1 MIHYCPSCG
10 TRVPYA
16 NARYCQQCGR
26 PLHAPAGGRPEET
39 EASSTVAIGPGGEGY
54 HRADNPV
61 IIPFRSPLDPS
72 VSGAANARAQAA
84 RRPLWLVAGLTLATF
99 GVYWYYWLGKSW
111 SEMKAEVDDPGM
123 DPLGHVLAMFVP
135 IYNLFRL
142 FAHYRVINQLLARTS
157 SLVRV
162 QPWLPVGFTL
172 FGPVAVL
179 LVGALLLSI
188 VITVAP
194 SSSISALMSI
204 LLIAAY
210 LFSAQLFRVLYG
222 QHGLNA
228 YWDALTGSRAAYR
241 VGLGQWLLLL
251 IGLVVWLWLIA
262 AIMQGVTEPSVSRI

>member
-1 MIHYCPSCG
+1 
-10 TRVPYA
+10 VPYA

-26 PLHAPAGGRPEET
+26 PLHAPAGGHPEEPEET
-39 EASSTVAIGPGGEGY
+39 TASSTGAIGEGGESY

-61 IIPFRSPLDPS
+61 IIPFRSPLAPPVAGIAS
-72 VSGAANARAQAA
+72 ARAQAA
-84 RRPLWLVAGLTLATF
+84 RRPLWLLTGLTLATF
-99 GVYWYYWLGKSW
+99 GCYWYYWLGKSW
-111 SEMKAEVDDPGM
+111 SEMKEEVGDPGM
-123 DPLGHVLAMFVP
+123 DPLGHALAMFVP

-157 SLVRV
+157 SPVRV

-172 FGPVAVL
+172 VGPVAVL

-188 VITVAP
+188 VVAVAP
-194 SSSISALMSI
+194 SSSIAALMSA

-210 LFSAQLFRVLYG
+210 LFSAPLFSVLYG

-228 YWDALTGSRAAYR
+228 YWDALTGSRASYR

-251 IGLVVWLWLIA
+251 IGLIIWLWVIA
-262 AIMQGVTEPSVSRI
+262 AVVQDFTKPTVSRI